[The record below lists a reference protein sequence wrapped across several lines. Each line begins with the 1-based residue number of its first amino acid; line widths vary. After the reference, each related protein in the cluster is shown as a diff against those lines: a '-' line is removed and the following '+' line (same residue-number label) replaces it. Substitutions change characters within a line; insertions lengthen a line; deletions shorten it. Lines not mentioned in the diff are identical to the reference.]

1 MTNAKKVGIAAFLVI
16 CLGVIGYLLLGYEP
30 PANPKAERIAFTAG
44 STPWLEAAIFLN
56 YDIYVMNVEGQG
68 LTRITWQAD
77 IDDMPTWSPQ
87 GDKIAYTRI
96 DGLYMMNADGSGEPE
111 LLWQGSGRGTT
122 LTPAWSPDGSRIAFA
137 EDASLYILDIGTQ
150 QVVRLTDGSVA
161 SDSPTWSPDGKR
173 IAFTIR
179 PFLMTPG
186 GGPKG
191 QIAVI
196 NTDGSGFTHLT
207 DVGVDSSVSPCWSPD
222 GKQIAFGRGGNIFIM
237 DVDGT
242 NVRAL
247 THGGWNLSP
256 TWSPD
261 GTRIAFVSLRD
272 SKCGTSLTDA
282 PVFCTSELYVM
293 NADGSNVRLLRS
305 KRNEK
310 IVDPAWAP

>member
-1 MTNAKKVGIAAFLVI
+1 MTTPKKVGIAAFLVI
-16 CLGVIGYLLLGYEP
+16 CLGTIGYFLLGYEP
-30 PANPKAERIAFTAG
+30 PANPKAERIAFMGG
-44 STPWLEAAIFLN
+44 STPWVELGVFN
-56 YDIYVMNVEGQG
+56 YDIYVMNVEGPG

-77 IDDMPTWSPQ
+77 FDEMPTWSPQ

-122 LTPAWSPDGSRIAFA
+122 LTPAWSPDGSKIAFS
-137 EDASLYILDIGTQ
+137 EGIIYILDVESRQ
-150 QVVRLTDGSVA
+150 AVRLTDGAIS

-179 PFLMTPG
+179 PFIRTPG

-207 DVGVDSSVSPCWSPD
+207 DVGVDSSDSPCWSPD
-222 GKQIAFGRGGNIFIM
+222 GKQIAFERGGSIFVM
-237 DVDGT
+237 DADGT
-242 NVRAL
+242 NERAL
-247 THGGWNLSP
+247 ARGGWNLSP

-261 GTRIAFVSLRD
+261 GTRIAFVSLRN
-272 SKCGTSLTDA
+272 STCGTSLTDA
-282 PVFCTSELYVM
+282 PAFCTSELYVM

-310 IVDPAWAP
+310 IVYPAWAP

>member
-1 MTNAKKVGIAAFLVI
+1 
-16 CLGVIGYLLLGYEP
+16 
-30 PANPKAERIAFTAG
+30 
-44 STPWLEAAIFLN
+44 
-56 YDIYVMNVEGQG
+56 MNVGKPG
-68 LTRITWQAD
+68 LTRVTWQAGND
-77 IDDMPTWSPQ
+77 SEPTWSPQ

-96 DGLYMMNADGSGEPE
+96 DGVYVMNADGSGQPE

-122 LTPAWSPDGSRIAFA
+122 LDPAWSPDGSRIAFA
-137 EDASLYILDIGTQ
+137 EDVSLYILDVETRQ
-150 QVVRLTDGSVA
+150 AVRLTDGTIS

-207 DVGVDSSVSPCWSPD
+207 DVGVDSSVSPCWSPN

-261 GTRIAFVSLRD
+261 GTRIAFVSLRN
-272 SKCGTSLTDA
+272 STCGTSLTDA
-282 PVFCTSELYVM
+282 PAFCTSELYVM

-310 IVDPAWAP
+310 IVTPAWAP